1 MTPDQDAVDLLM
13 AEHAQEQALFE
24 AFRSLCE
31 RDASDVEKSA
41 VAEEIC
47 LLLSVRVQLERD
59 IFYPPLR
66 KAIGDD
72 AALDEG
78 EAEHASIERLIA
90 RISALDPSHALYDVE
105 VTVLGEIVDRHAEQ
119 AQGWLFDRAR
129 QAGIDLVQLGVRM
142 KARELELL
150 AGYRGMLARSGP
162 EDEAAD
168 PVGPVTS
175 ARTAEVK
182 RTYKSTHTLTHKSTQ
197 TPPHKR
203 THKRA

>member
-1 MTPDQDAVDLLM
+1 MTSKHDAVDLLM

-66 KAIGDD
+66 QTIGDD
-72 AALDEG
+72 ALLDEG
-78 EAEHASIERLIA
+78 EAEHVDIERLIA

-105 VTVLGEIVDRHAEQ
+105 VTVLGEIVDRHAKQ
-119 AQGWLFDRAR
+119 AQGRLFTKAR
-129 QAGIDLVQLGVRM
+129 QAGIDLVQLGTRM

-175 ARTAEVK
+175 ARTAEVN
-182 RTYKSTHTLTHKSTQ
+182 RTYKSTQ
-197 TPPHKR
+197 TPTHPATHKR